1 MKNEIFGSNYPYIDY
16 FCQKDALQKVH
27 TINNLSLLFLK
38 NYVLVSQFS
47 GIHNVHSSL
56 ERIIIMCMCVHMCK
70 QVCVSFCVYMCVFE
84 LTSRLII
91 KILSMKPNSGILE
104 AVECRLQ

>member
-1 MKNEIFGSNYPYIDY
+1 M
-16 FCQKDALQKVH
+16 H
-27 TINNLSLLFLK
+27 TINNLSLFLK

-47 GIHNVHSSL
+47 GIHSSL

-70 QVCVSFCVYMCVFE
+70 QVCVSFCVHMCVFE

-91 KILSMKPNSGILE
+91 KILSMKPDPGILE
-104 AVECRLQ
+104 AVECKLQ